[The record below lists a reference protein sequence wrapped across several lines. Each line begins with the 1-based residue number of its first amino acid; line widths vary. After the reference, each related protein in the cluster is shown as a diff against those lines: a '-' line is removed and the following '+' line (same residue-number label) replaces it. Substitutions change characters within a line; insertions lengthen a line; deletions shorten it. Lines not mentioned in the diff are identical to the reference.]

1 MTQNQNVKGLHI
13 PISFSTNELNR
24 SISQVRNSF
33 NQANKSL
40 RDVQKALKLD
50 PKGLKGVINETGL
63 LEKSLREAQVH
74 YELLNRELAVAETA
88 GIDKLGKEF
97 SDIVLKIGHAKREI
111 DKFQL
116 ALNMKQNLD
125 KGIIGHLDN
134 VRLGISEIAKEQIK
148 WGNVATKSISVMDIA
163 LGNLIARGIAG
174 TIRGLKNITKESLNL
189 GIGFEEAIANLKA
202 LYGDEITKQQ
212 MQDIIDKAKQLG
224 QTTVYSATEVAE
236 SMRSMALA
244 GYDSVDTI
252 NAIEGALNLASAS
265 GENFETVSSI
275 MVDGLKAFGYGTH
288 EATKFADSLGLTAV
302 ITNADV
308 KDLGEALSYVGAVA
322 GTFKYDVNDVNVAL
336 GAMASTGIKGSMA
349 GTALRQMILRL
360 ANNTSEALDTF
371 KSLGGEF
378 YTTEGKARPLIDV
391 LNDLREGIAGLTDEQ
406 KANVLAT
413 IGGQRAITGLSA
425 IVSMNAEDW
434 EDISNQLHNSA
445 GAVEAIAK
453 QRLDNLAG
461 DVKLLKNN
469 LDDVKLDVFEEMKP
483 SLRELTQEM
492 TKFIKSGDM
501 KNLSKGFADL
511 GISISK
517 NLIKSLEFTSKHFD
531 TLTASVKVLIPTLIT
546 AKGAFSVSKNIL
558 AMANASKMTD
568 VAIQSLGI
576 SLGKIGLTS
585 VAVVGGIALLKAGFD
600 KFNKNYQESVQYI
613 TDTTNAIE
621 SNRQAIIDNA
631 QATKDSIDKIKA
643 SAVVDKSML
652 VELDRY
658 VDKNGEIKQGYQERV
673 DFILTELA
681 GAYNI
686 EYEILD
692 GAIVK
697 WDELKQSIKEASEAR
712 MIEAIATA
720 YQEEIIA
727 GIAEQG
733 KAQENLNKA
742 YDNELILIKQVRD
755 DLESMQ
761 GGSYWTHRQDEYQ
774 QFLKMSYGEQ
784 LKYIKES
791 EALLTV
797 GGYEYIQINTEIEN
811 SHQAL
816 RESMEAVSKA
826 QENLNIV
833 LDDGFDG
840 YEKINSVAI
849 TFREKTLEELEL
861 LAIDY
866 QKRIT
871 EINNEISNNFG
882 KDNAGLEEVKADYI
896 RVLQDI
902 DVEIASR
909 KDSNLIISAELD
921 TTNFYNTIDTL
932 DSTIAN
938 KGMMVRRQIIESAEQ
953 GTRGASETI
962 DRERPIIE
970 NKAQAMGGGY
980 SLKLAEGINYNVL
993 GVKSAVEIMS
1003 GNALSGNKLTEAEG
1017 IKGGI
1022 EYTRG
1027 ITSGINSGAWSAI
1040 QSVVAMAN
1048 AMNVA
1053 FRNTLD
1059 IQSPSKVGYESA
1071 LWYPAGVVNAIRDSI
1086 PNVVNVTSQFANAI
1100 DETMFNARRASINA
1114 MQSVGKINYETDIS
1128 NMFINA
1134 LSNLQLI
1141 IEAYIDMDG
1150 RPIANHISRIQ
1161 GMQIKRG
1168 VT

>member
-50 PKGLKGVINETGL
+50 PKGLKGVVNETGL

-97 SDIVLKIGHAKREI
+97 SDIVLKIGHAKREV

-148 WGNVATKSISVMDIA
+148 WGNVATKSISVMDVA

-189 GIGFEEAIANLKA
+189 GIGFEKAIANLKA

-265 GENFETVSSI
+265 GEDFETVSSI

-360 ANNTSEALDTF
+360 ANNTSGALDTF

-378 YTTEGKARPLIDV
+378 YTVEGKARPLIDV

-425 IVSMNAEDW
+425 IVSMNAEGW

-461 DVKLLKNN
+461 DIKLLKNN

-501 KNLSKGFADL
+501 KKLSKGFADL

-517 NLIKSLEFTSKHFD
+517 NLIKGLEFTSKHFD
-531 TLTASVKVLIPTLIT
+531 TLTASAKVLIPTLIT

-568 VAIQSLGI
+568 VAIQSLGT

-600 KFNKNYQESVQYI
+600 NFNKNYQESVQYI

-658 VDKNGEIKQGYQERV
+658 VNKNGEIKQGYQERV

-681 GAYNI
+681 GAYGI

-692 GAIVK
+692 GAILK

-733 KAQENLNKA
+733 KAKENLNKA
-742 YDNELILIKQVRD
+742 YENELILIKQVRD

-784 LKYIKES
+784 LKYVKES
-791 EALLTV
+791 EALW
-797 GGYEYIQINTEIEN
+797 GMANNEYLKINAEIEN

-816 RESMEAVSKA
+816 RESIEAVSKA

-849 TFREKTLEELEL
+849 TFREKTLDELEL

-871 EINNEISNNFG
+871 DINNEISNNFG

-909 KDSNLIISAELD
+909 KDSNLIIGAELD

-980 SLKLAEGINYNVL
+980 SLKLAEGINYNAL

-1003 GNALSGNKLTEAEG
+1003 ENALSGNKLTEAEG

-1100 DETMFNARRASINA
+1100 DETMFNARKTSINA